1 MLGIIGKKIGMTQ
14 VFDAD
19 GIVTPVTVVEALPMQ
34 VTQVKTLETDGYEAI
49 QVAAGEVK
57 EKNVNKPLKGHFK
70 KAGVAP
76 KKYVKEFKAEN
87 VADYKLAD
95 EIGLS
100 IFEEGEIVDVTG
112 TSKGK
117 GTAGVIKRHNLSRG
131 PEKHGS
137 KFHRGIGSLGAASTP
152 SRIHKGMTMPGR
164 MGRETTTVQNL
175 KIVKVD
181 TDRNLLLIKGAIPGP
196 RKGRVIIKKAIK
208 ASK

>member
-76 KKYVKEFKAEN
+76 KKYVKEFKVEN

>member
-76 KKYVKEFKAEN
+76 KKYVKEFTVEN

-100 IFEEGEIVDVTG
+100 IFEEGEVVDVTG